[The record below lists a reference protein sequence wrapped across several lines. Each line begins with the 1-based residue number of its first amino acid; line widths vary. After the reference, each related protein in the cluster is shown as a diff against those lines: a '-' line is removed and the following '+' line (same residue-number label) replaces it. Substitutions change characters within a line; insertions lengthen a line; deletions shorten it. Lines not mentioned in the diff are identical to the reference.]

1 MFRIGE
7 FSKLVQV
14 TIRMLRYYDEVGLL
28 KPAEIDQWTGY
39 RMYSAHQI
47 PILNK
52 IIYLRDSGFN
62 ISEISVALNIKD
74 DNSLIKQL
82 DIKYLEV
89 EKAIQAEQEKL
100 KKIEF
105 AKNEILNR
113 KSEMHYNIS
122 IRSIP
127 SYQVLSL
134 RRTLSDYYAEG
145 ELWQELSNFAEKH
158 QIEISSKTFTIYHD
172 VEYKETNVD
181 VELCAPVKKCGK
193 SIGNFIFRNTDP
205 VPMMACTM
213 VYGDFSNIAGAYLA
227 FAEWLQKNSQYR
239 MYGLNRQIVHRGP
252 FNESNPEKY
261 LIELQI
267 PVEII

>member
-7 FSKLVQV
+7 FSKLTQI

-28 KPAEIDQWTGY
+28 KPAEIDPGTGY
-39 RMYSAHQI
+39 RMYSVEQI

-62 ISEISVALNIKD
+62 VSEIAVALTIKD
-74 DNSLIKQL
+74 DHSLVEQL
-82 DIKYLEV
+82 DVKYLEV
-89 EKAIQAEQEKL
+89 EKVIQAEQKKL

-105 AKNEILNR
+105 AKNEIVNQ

-122 IRSIP
+122 IRTIP

-134 RRTLSDYYAEG
+134 RRIIPDYYAEG
-145 ELWQELSNFAEKH
+145 ELYQEISTFAVQH
-158 QIEISSKTFTIYHD
+158 QIEISSKVFAIYHD

-181 VELCAPVKKCGK
+181 VELCAPVKKLEK
-193 SIGNFIFRNTDP
+193 SVGDFVYRNTAP
-205 VPMMACTM
+205 VPIMACTM
-213 VYGDFSNIAGAYLA
+213 VYGAFTNIAGAYLA

-239 MYGLNRQIVHRGP
+239 MSGLNRQIVHRGP

-267 PVEII
+267 PVELI